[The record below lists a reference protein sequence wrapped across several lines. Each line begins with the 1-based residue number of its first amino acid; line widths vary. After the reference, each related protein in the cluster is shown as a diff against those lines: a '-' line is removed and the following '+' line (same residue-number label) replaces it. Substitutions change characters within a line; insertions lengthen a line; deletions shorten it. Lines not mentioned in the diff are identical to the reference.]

1 MATVRVFS
9 SERIPAVTTPLKLS
23 LLDQT
28 PVISGHSVAD
38 AVAATLELAQAADD
52 LGYHRYWCA
61 EHHGSHG
68 LANPAPEIMVGRI
81 AAATQRMRVGSGG
94 VMLPYYSP
102 WKVAEQFLMLE
113 ALFPNRIDLGLGRA
127 PGSDR
132 RTSQAVAGG
141 QPLSDQFPQ
150 QVQELTWLLS
160 GQLPEGHPYRG
171 LLLQPQV
178 ATRPELW
185 MLGSSDFGGRLAAQL
200 GIRFCFA
207 HFINADYGDQV
218 CRFYREY
225 FQPGYEAKPYSAV
238 ALFVV
243 CADTEQEAEDLSAAV
258 DLRRLNQ
265 AYGHNV
271 PIPTV
276 EEAKAMQ
283 YSPQDMQV
291 IEGERPR
298 NIIGTPEKVAAR
310 MLKLKEQFVADEI
323 VVLTVAASYQARLR
337 TTQLLAEALLK

>member
-1 MATVRVFS
+1 MTA
-9 SERIPAVTTPLKLS
+9 PLKLS

-28 PVISGHSVAD
+28 PVIAGHRVAD
-38 AVAATLELAQAADD
+38 AVAATLDLAQAADE

-61 EHHGSHG
+61 EHHGSYG

-81 AAATQRMRVGSGG
+81 AAATKRMRVGSGG

-113 ALFPNRIDLGLGRA
+113 ALFPRRIDLGLGRA

-160 GQLPEGHPYRG
+160 GTLPDGHPYQG
-171 LLLQPQV
+171 LLLQPLLD
-178 ATRPELW
+178 TRPELW

-218 CRFYREY
+218 SRFYREH
-225 FQPGYEAKPYSAV
+225 FQCGYETIPYSAV
-238 ALFVV
+238 ALFVI
-243 CADTEQEAEDLSAAV
+243 CADTEKEANDLAAAV
-258 DLRRLNQ
+258 DLRRLHQ
-265 AYGHNV
+265 AYGQNL
-271 PIPTV
+271 PIPTI
-276 EEAKAMQ
+276 EQAQAAH

-291 IEGERPR
+291 IVSERPR
-298 NIIGTPEKVAAR
+298 NIIGTPEQVAAR
-310 MLKLKEQFVADEI
+310 MLELQERFVADEI

-337 TTQLLAEALLK
+337 STQLLAEALLK